1 MNRQFNTSSKLT
13 RTVLAVAAIVATWVI
28 ALSIDGLAGHYHV
41 AAQAAN
47 SPMVTLAQR

>member
-13 RTVLAVAAIVATWVI
+13 RSVLAIAAIVATWVV

-47 SPMVTLAQR
+47 SSPVTLARR